1 MRYHVIVEITYVGGR
16 EPLPDH
22 SRASLAA
29 ALTEALSAEG
39 REHNFTAADLAMA
52 DTPAAYRSRSMVTLS
67 ATLQKARPAPGGMTN
82 PLEAMTRFDRSLDRA
97 LLASGL
103 FEEFEVSRKVLR
115 VAPVEQVDQMV
126 RRPPDWTAPSW
137 WREP

>member
-29 ALTEALSAEG
+29 ALAEALSAEG
-39 REHNFTAADLAMA
+39 REHNFTAADVAMA
-52 DTPAAYRSRSMVTLS
+52 DTPAEYRSRSTVTLS
-67 ATLQKARPAPGGMTN
+67 ATLQKARPSGMTN
-82 PLEAMTRFDRSLDRA
+82 PLEAMTRFDQSLDRA
-97 LLASGL
+97 LLVSGL

-115 VAPVEQVDQMV
+115 VAPAEQIDQLV
-126 RRPPDWTAPSW
+126 KRPPDWTAPSW